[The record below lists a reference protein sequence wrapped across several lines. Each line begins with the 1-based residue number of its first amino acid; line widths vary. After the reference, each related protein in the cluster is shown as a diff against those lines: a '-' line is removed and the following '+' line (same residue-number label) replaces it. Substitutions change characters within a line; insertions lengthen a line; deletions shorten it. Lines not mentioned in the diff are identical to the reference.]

1 MTGDVNTQGCLR
13 YVRLVQPS
21 ACDCR
26 LLLPTSRSAPVSRLL
41 GCPRY
46 QEAQQQVVDTL
57 PSCWY
62 WAWACTCH
70 LSAWAWAEFGER
82 RAPRAASATCRPVPA
97 EAHVERRLTRSLL
110 QQWRHTTARAGERGN
125 PWLWTGVHV
134 VRVSLHLNQWW
145 MWTCTRCRLL
155 SAGTASRA
163 GAHRSCGLPAH
174 GPLGG
179 EHARARGRAKMCS
192 IADHRPTDLLTAQ
205 PLLVF
210 TR

>member
-21 ACDCR
+21 DCDCR

-134 VRVSLHLNQWW
+134 VRVSLHEPGGCGRARAAGCCPLGRPAAQVH
-145 MWTCTRCRLL
+145 TVRADCRPTAH
-155 SAGTASRA
+155 SAGSMLGPGAEPRCVASRTIV
-163 GAHRSCGLPAH
+163 RQ
-174 GPLGG
+174 
-179 EHARARGRAKMCS
+179 
-192 IADHRPTDLLTAQ
+192 TY
-205 PLLVF
+205 
-210 TR
+210 